1 MPSYQSGLEVI
12 EEEETE
18 RTVLSSQPS
27 QIIDDECVMEP
38 SSHFEEKEHEMLSSE
53 GADHSVEEEE
63 LSSRKPRLLTDPNP
77 HLQSILISE

>member
-1 MPSYQSGLEVI
+1 MASYQSGLEVI

-18 RTVLSSQPS
+18 RTVLSSPS
-27 QIIDDECVMEP
+27 QMIDEECAVEP
-38 SSHFEEKEHEMLSSE
+38 SSHFEEKEHEMLSYE